1 MNRVTVDEQMLVSA
15 VRYALGRQT
24 YIVGWTVNEVV
35 DAWPDLS
42 QGARALIIRDVIEAA
57 PRISDVDRQDWNRV
71 TTLAAH
77 LDDGTAHETR

>member
-42 QGARALIIRDVIEAA
+42 QGARELIIRDVIEAA

-71 TTLAAH
+71 TTLK
-77 LDDGTAHETR
+77 TKK